1 MALTESA
8 IRRLPAPEKP
18 TLISDPATT
27 GLYLRCYPTGRKTWL
42 YRTRKGGEW
51 KTQNLGLW
59 PSVGMA
65 QARAKAAALGTT
77 VLPESV
83 TFGQLLDEWFHQRIA
98 PRYKQTKN
106 AQVYVTKGKTW
117 LGHQKLS
124 QMTTQQLVQR
134 LQTYAKASPVA
145 ANRCLSAWKLALDY
159 ATEVGYLTV
168 NPLARTTTRAAGG
181 EEKTRARVLTDDEL
195 RWVLR
200 LEHRQY
206 GPLLRALLLT
216 GLRISEAQ
224 AGTTD
229 HLDGGTW
236 HIPENKSSRPHWV
249 AVVPLLKK
257 QFGNFDDYLFAVR
270 SPTAVQT
277 WMKRHGVG
285 FTPHD
290 LRRTFATRLAGLG
303 VAPHVVEKCLNHQM
317 QGVMATYNRHDYE
330 AERKA
335 AAIAWEAEL
344 KRINAK
350 ARTPT

>member
-1 MALTESA
+1 MALTETS
-8 IRRLPAPEKP
+8 IRKMAPPVKP
-18 TLISDPATT
+18 VLVSDPATT

-42 YRTRKGGEW
+42 YRTRKGGDGW

-77 VLPESV
+77 VLPDAV
-83 TFGQLLDEWFHQRIA
+83 TFGQLLDEWFAHRIE

-117 LGHQKLS
+117 LGNQKLS
-124 QMTTQQLVQR
+124 QLTTQQLVQR
-134 LQTYAKASPVA
+134 LQTYAKDSPVA

-159 ATEVGYLTV
+159 AAEVGYLTA

-181 EEKTRARVLTDDEL
+181 EERTRARVLTDDEL

-200 LEHRQY
+200 LDHPQY

-224 AGTTD
+224 AGTAD

-236 HIPENKSSRPHWV
+236 HWV

-257 QFGNFDDYLFAVR
+257 QFGDFDDYLFAVR

-277 WMKRHGVG
+277 WMKRHEVG

-330 AERKA
+330 TERKA
-335 AAIAWEAEL
+335 AAVAWEAEL
-344 KRINAK
+344 KRINGKAK
-350 ARTPT
+350 NQTAA